1 MLNRRIQIVS
11 SLISFG
17 DSMGDCELCGAMK
30 ISTREVKT
38 GKATVMACMR
48 CSEKFD
54 VQKKA
59 QTSFHSSNKAAPK
72 RRTNNI
78 MNKGDK
84 ELRQNFGKFIQKTR
98 KKMNMTHQQLAR
110 KMAETVNV
118 IKAAESGKR
127 PTDAVISKF
136 EKILEIEL
144 MVESNDEHQSLIS
157 SSKGRGLTLGDYLSD
172 IGE

>member
-1 MLNRRIQIVS
+1 
-11 SLISFG
+11 
-17 DSMGDCELCGAMK
+17 
-30 ISTREVKT
+30 
-38 GKATVMACMR
+38 
-48 CSEKFD
+48 
-54 VQKKA
+54 
-59 QTSFHSSNKAAPK
+59 
-72 RRTNNI
+72 
-78 MNKGDK
+78 
-84 ELRQNFGKFIQKTR
+84 
-98 KKMNMTHQQLAR
+98 MTHQQLAR